1 MSIISSK
8 LEIIFAVKFFEKGV
22 ISGYLIII
30 AKVFEYVF
38 ELRYINIKLMVFY
51 NRYNR

>member
-8 LEIIFAVKFFEKGV
+8 LEIIFAVKFFEKEL
-22 ISGYLIII
+22 ISGYLMII
-30 AKVFEYVF
+30 AKVFEYAF
-38 ELRYINIKLMVFY
+38 ELRYANIKLKVLN